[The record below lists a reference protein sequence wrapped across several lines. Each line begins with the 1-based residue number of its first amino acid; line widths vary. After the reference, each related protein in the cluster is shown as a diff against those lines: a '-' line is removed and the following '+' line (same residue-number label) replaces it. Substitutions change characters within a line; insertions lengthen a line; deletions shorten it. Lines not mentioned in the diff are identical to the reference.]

1 VDPVQLHE
9 LPRQRPGLLLRLDL
23 EQGIAPDSS
32 LASLKGHS
40 SIDHPRDRHPLPRDY
55 FLPHVIT
62 LGWLQIAALLGA
74 VQGFF
79 LTVVLAAQRRNRTAN
94 RLLAVAMF
102 AFSIH
107 LATVVYHAAGW
118 EPRFPHFFGAA
129 YPLPLLYGPL
139 IYLYAVTASD
149 RIRGFRWYD
158 GLHFLPFGLVML
170 VSLPVYLMSGAEKLA
185 FYHELQQGARPL
197 LLRVVD
203 PLKIVSGV
211 GYTVATIRFL
221 LRHRALVKE
230 SYASLEPVNLQWLL
244 RLGLAGALIWGLAT
258 VFELMP
264 RSDLALLRRGDDAVA
279 LALAVLVYWIGYMAL
294 RQPEIFNFA
303 GLDRAPVAETA
314 PPPASSAQS
323 SETASRPY
331 ERSGL
336 SEREAAALKDSLL
349 SLMAAVKPYRDSDLT
364 LADLAG
370 RLGTTP
376 HRLSQ
381 VLNTQLNQTFYDFV
395 NAWRVREVQRRMAD
409 EGSRNLTILS
419 LALDAGFASKSTFN
433 HVFRQHTGQTP
444 SAWRKSINRPE

>member
-1 VDPVQLHE
+1 M
-9 LPRQRPGLLLRLDL
+9 
-23 EQGIAPDSS
+23 
-32 LASLKGHS
+32 
-40 SIDHPRDRHPLPRDY
+40 
-55 FLPHVIT
+55 IT

-79 LTVVLAAQRRNRTAN
+79 LAVALAAQRRNRTAN

-118 EPRFPHFFGAA
+118 ERRFPHFFGAA

-139 IYLYAVTASD
+139 IYLYAVTASN
-149 RIRGFRWYD
+149 RIRRLRWYD
-158 GLHFLPFGLVML
+158 GLHFLPFGLVLL

-185 FYHELQQGARPL
+185 YYHELQQGARPL

-203 PLKIVSGV
+203 PLKLASGV
-211 GYTVATIRFL
+211 GYSVATIRFL

-244 RLGLAGALIWGLAT
+244 RLGLAGALIWGLAA
-258 VFELMP
+258 VFELTP
-264 RSDLALLRRGDDAVA
+264 QSDLALLRRGDDAIA
-279 LALAVLVYWIGYMAL
+279 LALAILVYWIGYMAL

-303 GLDRAPVAETA
+303 ALDRAPAGETA
-314 PPPASSAQS
+314 PPATSSQPA
-323 SETASRPY
+323 ETTSPAY

-336 SEREAAALKDSLL
+336 SQGEAAALRDSLL
-349 SLMAAVKPYRDSDLT
+349 SLMEVAKPWRNSDLT

-381 VLNTQLNQTFYDFV
+381 VLNSQLNQTFYDFV

-409 EGSRNLTILS
+409 EGARNRTILS
-419 LALDAGFASKSTFN
+419 LALEAGFASKSTFN

-444 SAWRKSINRPE
+444 SAWRKSIGRSE